1 MGRLIVSGGTKTI
14 TFVWDPVGVDTF
26 SSMRNKKFYIELNGI
41 GCGSTISFVYP
52 DMDGISRTVKI
63 DVTAANVYGSFKV
76 EQKSAGYLLGTISN
90 KY

>member
-52 DMDGISRTVKI
+52 DMDGISRTVQI
-63 DVTAANVYGSFKV
+63 IATAVNIYGSFKV
-76 EQKSAGYLLGTISN
+76 EQIGAGYVFGIAST
-90 KY
+90 KF